1 MSFLAPPA
9 GLLRERRGHAHAPVT
24 FVELFFDLVFVFA
37 ITQLSHALLEDLS
50 LRGVLQVGLLAMAV
64 WWVWIYTSWLT
75 NWLDPERSPVRLGLF
90 VLMLAGLVLSTS
102 LPRAFGD
109 RGLAFAAAYVFMQV
123 GRSAFMLWALG
134 SSKPTLTRSFQRI
147 GAWFVASGVAWLA
160 GAFAEGEARLALW
173 AVAVL
178 IEYLGPSAGYWS
190 PGLGRSST
198 GDWNI
203 EGGHLAERC
212 GLFVIIALGESV
224 LATGATFAGLVWT
237 PETTAAFVVAFVG
250 SVAMWWLYFDG
261 VYEAASA
268 RIAGSDDPGRIGRS
282 AYTYVHLPIVAGVII
297 AAVADELTLHEPLG
311 RLEPA
316 ASAAV
321 LGGPALYLLG
331 LLLFKRAVF
340 GYWSPSPLGG
350 LAMLAALVPLTAML
364 TPVLLAAGA
373 ATVLVIMAAWERRLQ
388 RRQART

>member
-1 MSFLAPPA
+1 MTIFAAPS
-9 GLLRERRGHAHAPVT
+9 GLLRERRGHDHARVT

-37 ITQLSHALLEDLS
+37 VTQLSHTLLHDLS
-50 LRGVLQVGLLAMAV
+50 LGGVLEVGLLAMAV
-64 WWVWIYTSWLT
+64 WWVWVYTSWLT

-123 GRSAFMLWALG
+123 GRTGFMLWALG
-134 SSKPTLTRSFQRI
+134 PHRPTLTRSFQRI
-147 GAWFVASGVAWLA
+147 GAWFVASGAAWLA
-160 GAFAEGEARLALW
+160 GAFVEGEARLAFW
-173 AVAVL
+173 ALAVL

-224 LATGATFAGLVWT
+224 LVTGATFAELVWT
-237 PETTAAFVVAFVG
+237 FDTAAAFVVAFAG

-261 VYEAASA
+261 VYEAASQ
-268 RIAGSDDPGRIGRS
+268 RIAGSADPGRIGRS
-282 AYTYVHLPIVAGVII
+282 AYTYVHLPIVAGII
-297 AAVADELTLHEPLG
+297 VAAVEDELTLHEPLG
-311 RLEPA
+311 ALEPA
-316 ASAAV
+316 MVAAV

-331 LLLFKRAVF
+331 LLLFKRTVF
-340 GYWSPSPLGG
+340 GYWSPSRLGG
-350 LAMLAALVPLTAML
+350 LAMLAALVPLAGVL
-364 TPVLLAAGA
+364 TPLWLSTGA
-373 ATVLVIMAAWERRLQ
+373 AAVLVIVAAWERRLQ
-388 RRQART
+388 RRQARA